1 MSVGVIQGRLE
12 SYRCNSTLEEDRA
25 IREITQEIVLAALAR
40 TDFFRKA
47 AFQGGTCLRILHGL
61 NRFSEDLDFAL
72 MTPDRSFRLEPYV
85 PDIRREMAAY
95 GYDIEFIDRS
105 KAEQPVQ
112 KAFLKDDSIGD
123 LLQLHYRPRTGPMRA
138 IRIKV
143 EVDINPPVGADVE
156 SRYLDFPFPQAIA
169 AFDPRSLFAGKLH
182 AILCRG
188 YLKGRDWYDFVW
200 YTARKTSVNFK
211 LLEAAIDQNG
221 PWKGQG
227 VTVDRT
233 WCLEQLVRKIDS
245 IDWDAAKEDIRPF
258 VKSHEQPSIDLWS
271 REFFMHQSGKVP
283 E

>member
-47 AFQGGTCLRILHGL
+47 AFQGGTCLRILYGL

-123 LLQLHYRPRTGPMRA
+123 LLQLNYRPRTGPMRA

>member
-25 IREITQEIVLAALAR
+25 MREITQEIVLAALAR

-72 MTPDRSFRLEPYV
+72 MAPDRSFRLEPYV

-123 LLQLHYRPRTGPMRA
+123 LLQLNYRPRTGPMRA
-138 IRIKV
+138 IRIKI

-200 YTARKTSVNFK
+200 YTSRKTSVNVR

-233 WCLEQLVRKIDS
+233 WCLEQLARKIDS

>member
-123 LLQLHYRPRTGPMRA
+123 LLQLNYRPRTGPMRA

-271 REFFMHQSGKVP
+271 REFFMHQSGTVP

>member
-123 LLQLHYRPRTGPMRA
+123 LLQLNYRPRTGPMRA

-258 VKSHEQPSIDLWS
+258 V
-271 REFFMHQSGKVP
+271 EFFMHQSGKVP